1 MENKRIFNVSIVGCC
16 LSLFAMIVIEYFPSG
31 IIKCNFISGHRGF
44 FESVAIGIF
53 TGMLVTVVSSG
64 IMYKK
69 YVNDLVAKLSGH
81 LMYMRFYLSH
91 LISKVDYTKVD
102 SEIIL
107 DQEIDFSLGFYDK
120 LIFECD
126 ELKRNLELQFI
137 FRSNMKLYDKII
149 KETTI
154 LRQDCASISRN
165 MRHAIDNKQKRSL
178 LSSRDVKVESFLKQV
193 KELLM
198 EFGKM
203 ENLKGQNLK
212 EYESVIDKFVVKND

>member
-1 MENKRIFNVSIVGCC
+1 MENKKIFNISIAGCF
-16 LSLFAMIVIEYFPSG
+16 LSLLLMIVIEYFPSG

-53 TGMLVTVVSSG
+53 TGMLVTVVSSR

-69 YVNDLVAKLSGH
+69 YMNDLAVKLSGH

-102 SEIIL
+102 SEITL
-107 DQEIDFSLGFYDK
+107 DHEIDFSLGIYDK
-120 LIFECD
+120 IIFECD
-126 ELKRNLELQFI
+126 ELRRNLELQFI
-137 FRSNMKLYDKII
+137 FKSNMELYNKII
-149 KETTI
+149 KEITN
-154 LRQDCASISRN
+154 LRQYCASISRN
-165 MRHAIDNKQKRSL
+165 MRYAINNNHKRSL
-178 LSSRDVKVESFLKQV
+178 LVGRDIKVEFFLKQV

-203 ENLKGQNLK
+203 GNLKGKKLK
-212 EYESVIDKFVVKND
+212 EYESAVDKFIVKND